1 MLVMIESESEDQD
14 STNESGVQETVHA
27 IGSPSYKDLVEENT
41 YLRSERSQL
50 YDELARVSG
59 SGAGAA
65 EGGKL
70 AGCHCAALTETLQI
84 ELSKER
90 SQNKKFMT
98 HFEYLKN
105 EINHLQFHGSE
116 QAAVALGLEERLQQ
130 SEEELHAANAELLQ
144 ILPLRIKLNE
154 MRQKTETVSGELLNA
169 KNEIHELREA
179 RDRLQ
184 MSLDL
189 SQQDLE
195 GSQSKLATT
204 TKKVTSL
211 KVMKKG

>member
-144 ILPLRIKLNE
+144 ILPLRIKLN
-154 MRQKTETVSGELLNA
+154 
-169 KNEIHELREA
+169 
-179 RDRLQ
+179 
-184 MSLDL
+184 
-189 SQQDLE
+189 
-195 GSQSKLATT
+195 
-204 TKKVTSL
+204 
-211 KVMKKG
+211 